1 MRPKHSISTKII
13 RDIMWGF
20 DRYNQKPTKQRLRK
34 NYKHLKYL
42 WKYHAKK
49 EGKYF
54 QFRQK
59 SYVDTEDI
67 IYISDRWQCSYR
79 IQELMAWA
87 GVWKWMTIVFCDER
101 YFYYKRSR

>member
-42 WKYHAKK
+42 WKWHAKE
-49 EGKYF
+49 EGKF
-54 QFRQK
+54 FKFRQILE
-59 SYVDTEDI
+59 VDDDEI
-67 IYISDRWQCSYR
+67 YYISDIWKCSYR
-79 IQELMAWA
+79 IQELMIWS
-87 GVWKWMTIVFCDER
+87 GVWGE
-101 YFYYKRSR
+101 